1 MLVAVVDFFE
11 HLPPHLIKYFLK
23 KIWRKY
29 ISDLFF
35 SRRMYGALCVC
46 AVIFLLRFFIT
57 WMGII
62 PFGVFA
68 ALVIFFLVDYL
79 LLFVSSRGMFAARS
93 HADRF
98 SNGDENPVR
107 INIES
112 FYAFDAYTEVIDEI
126 PHQFQRR
133 DILFKV
139 TVGPQSA
146 KIIQYNLRPVKRGAY
161 EFGRTNL
168 FVKTILGL
176 VKRRFRFNEV
186 RVVPV
191 YPSYLQMR
199 KYQLMAIHN
208 RLSEAG
214 IKKMRRIG
222 HSMEFEQIKEY
233 VRGDDYRT
241 VNWKATA
248 RKGQLMVNHFT
259 DEKSQQIYC
268 VIDKGRTMKMPFEG
282 LSLLDYAI
290 NASLVLTNVALL
302 KQDKAGLITFS
313 EKLGTVLM
321 ADKKATQM
329 QAVLETLYNQKTRY
343 LESDFER
350 LYAHIRTRITQ
361 RSLVI
366 LFTNFESMTGLQRQ
380 LPYLR
385 KIAQNH
391 LLLVVFFENTE
402 LRDLT
407 GSATDNV
414 ESVYIKTIAEK
425 FAFEKKMIV
434 KELQQYG
441 ILSILTP
448 PRDVTVNTL
457 NKYLELKAR
466 QAI

>member
-1 MLVAVVDFFE
+1 M
-11 HLPPHLIKYFLK
+11 
-23 KIWRKY
+23 
-29 ISDLFF
+29 
-35 SRRMYGALCVC
+35 
-46 AVIFLLRFFIT
+46 LRFFIT
-57 WMGII
+57 WLGII
-62 PFGVFA
+62 PFAVLGS
-68 ALVIFFLVDYL
+68 LVLFFVADYL
-79 LLFVSSRGMFAARS
+79 LLFVNRRGVFASRS
-93 HADRF
+93 HAERF

-107 INIES
+107 IDVES
-112 FYAFDAYTEVIDEI
+112 FYDFAIHAEIIDEI

-133 DILFKV
+133 DILFRALVPAK
-139 TVGPQSA
+139 SA
-146 KIIQYNLRPVKRGAY
+146 KIIQYQLRPVKRGAY
-161 EFGRTNL
+161 EFGRINIYVSSTM
-168 FVKTILGL
+168 GL
-176 VKRRFRFNEV
+176 VKRRFRFNEP
-186 RVVPV
+186 REVPV

-233 VRGDDYRT
+233 VWGDDYRT

-248 RKGQLMVNHFT
+248 KKGQLMVTHFT
-259 DEKSQQIYC
+259 DEKSQQVYC
-268 VIDKGRTMKMPFEG
+268 VIDKGRTMKMPFER

-290 NASLVLTNVALL
+290 NAALVLTNVALL

-313 EKLGTVLM
+313 EQLGTVLM

-361 RSLVI
+361 RSLLV

-407 GSATDNV
+407 GASTGSI
-414 ESVYIKTIAEK
+414 ESVYTKTIAEK
-425 FAFEKKMIV
+425 FAFEKKLIV
-434 KELQQYG
+434 KELQKYG

-448 PRDVTVNTL
+448 PQHVTVNTL

-466 QAI
+466 QVI

>member
-1 MLVAVVDFFE
+1 M
-11 HLPPHLIKYFLK
+11 K
-23 KIWRKY
+23 KIRKKY
-29 ISDLFF
+29 IGDLFF
-35 SRRMYGALCVC
+35 TRRFYAALCTC
-46 AVIFLLRFFIT
+46 AVLFLLRFFIT
-57 WMGII
+57 TMGVI
-62 PFGVFA
+62 PYA
-68 ALVIFFLVDYL
+68 ALIAILVFCIADYL
-79 LLFVSSRGMFAARS
+79 MLFTNNRGMFATRS

-107 INIES
+107 LDVEN
-112 FYAFDAYTEVIDEI
+112 FYGFPVHVEIIDEI
-126 PHQFQRR
+126 PTQFQRR
-133 DILFKV
+133 DILFKA
-139 TVGPQSA
+139 TVAARAA
-146 KIIQYNLRPVKRGAY
+146 KVIDYYLRPVKRGAY
-161 EFGRTNL
+161 EFGTINL
-168 FVKTILGL
+168 YVRGVVGL
-176 VKRRFRFNEV
+176 VKRRFRFDET
-186 RVVPV
+186 RMVPV

-233 VRGDDYRT
+233 VWGDDFRT

-302 KQDKAGLITFS
+302 KQDRAGLITFS
-313 EKLGTVLM
+313 EQLGTILT
-321 ADKKATQM
+321 ADRKATQM
-329 QAVLETLYNQKTRY
+329 QSVLETLYNQKTRY

-350 LYAHIRTRITQ
+350 LYAHVRTRITQ
-361 RSLVI
+361 RSLLV

-385 KIAQNH
+385 KMAQHH

-402 LRDLT
+402 LRELT
-407 GSATDNV
+407 ETPAGNV
-414 ESVYIKTIAEK
+414 ESVYTKTIAEK
-425 FAFEKKMIV
+425 FAFEKKLIV

-448 PRDVTVNTL
+448 PQHVTVNAL

>member
-1 MLVAVVDFFE
+1 M
-11 HLPPHLIKYFLK
+11 K
-23 KIWRKY
+23 KAWTKY
-29 ISDLFF
+29 IGDLFF
-35 SRRMYGALCVC
+35 SRRLYAALCTC
-46 AVIFLLRFFIT
+46 AVFFLLRFFVR
-57 WMGII
+57 WPGILPI
-62 PFGVFA
+62 AAFGALIVFVVA
-68 ALVIFFLVDYL
+68 DYL
-79 LLFVSSRGMFAARS
+79 LLFFNTRGIVVVRN
-93 HADRF
+93 HAERF
-98 SNGDENPVR
+98 SNGDENPVQLT
-107 INIES
+107 IENRYGIS
-112 FYAFDAYTEVIDEI
+112 IDAEIIDEI

-133 DILFKV
+133 DVLFSVTLPAKATKV
-139 TVGPQSA
+139 IHY
-146 KIIQYNLRPVKRGAY
+146 KLRPVKRGAY
-161 EFGRTNL
+161 EFGNINAYLQT
-168 FVKTILGL
+168 TLGL
-176 VKRRFRFNEV
+176 VRRRFRFNQHKT
-186 RVVPV
+186 VPV

-214 IKKMRRIG
+214 IKKTRRIG

-259 DEKSQQIYC
+259 DEKSQQVYC

-302 KQDKAGLITFS
+302 KQDKAGLITFA
-313 EKLGTVLM
+313 EKLGSVLM

-329 QAVLETLYNQKTRY
+329 QSVLEVLYNQKTRY

-350 LYAHIRTRITQ
+350 LYTHMRTRITQ

-385 KIAQNH
+385 KIARNH

-402 LRDLT
+402 LRELT
-407 GSATDNV
+407 GTVATNV
-414 ESVYIKTIAEK
+414 ESVYVKTIAEK
-425 FAFEKKMIV
+425 FAFEKKLIV

-448 PRDVTVNTL
+448 PQNVTVNTL

>member
-1 MLVAVVDFFE
+1 MK
-11 HLPPHLIKYFLK
+11 H
-23 KIWRKY
+23 WRTRY
-29 ISDLFF
+29 IGDLFF
-35 SRRMYGALCVC
+35 SNRCFAALCGTVLLF
-46 AVIFLLRFFIT
+46 VLRFFLV
-57 WMGII
+57 WLGIL
-62 PFGVFA
+62 PFVALA
-68 ALVIFFLVDYL
+68 AVVLFILVDYI
-79 LLFVSSRGMFAARS
+79 LLFGKSKGLFARRT
-93 HADRF
+93 HAERF

-107 INIES
+107 IDLENH
-112 FYAFDAYTEVIDEI
+112 FPFAVQAEVIDEI
-126 PHQFQRR
+126 PAQFQRR
-133 DILFKV
+133 DILFV
-139 TVGPQSA
+139 APLPANSN
-146 KIIQYNLRPVKRGAY
+146 KIINYQLRPTKRGAY
-161 EFGRTNL
+161 EFGFINVYVSSAIG
-168 FVKTILGL
+168 F
-176 VKRRFRFNEV
+176 VKRRFRFNQPHT
-186 RVVPV
+186 VPV

-214 IKKMRRIG
+214 IKKTRRIG

-248 RKGQLMVNHFT
+248 RRGQLMVNHFT

-268 VIDKGRTMKMPFEG
+268 VIDKGRTMKMPFAG

-290 NASLVLTNVALL
+290 NATLVLTNVALL

-313 EKLGTVLM
+313 EKLGSTLI

-329 QAVLETLYNQKTRY
+329 QSVLEVLYNQKTRY

-350 LYAHIRTRITQ
+350 LYAHMRTRVTQ
-361 RSLVI
+361 RSLVV

-385 KIAQNH
+385 KIARNH

-402 LRDLT
+402 LHAVT
-407 GSATDNV
+407 TAPANNI
-414 ESVYIKTIAEK
+414 EAVYTKTIAEK
-425 FAFEKKMIV
+425 FAFEKKLIV

-441 ILSILTP
+441 ILSILSAP
-448 PRDVTVNTL
+448 QNVTVNTL